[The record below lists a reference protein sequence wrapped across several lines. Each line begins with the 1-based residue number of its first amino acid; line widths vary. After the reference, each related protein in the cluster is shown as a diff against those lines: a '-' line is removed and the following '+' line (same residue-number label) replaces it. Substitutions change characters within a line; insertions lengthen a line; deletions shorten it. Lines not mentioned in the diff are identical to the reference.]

1 MAPAGLGARLVQE
14 PRDGSTAGRGG
25 VGSVRI
31 HRTLQRG
38 SEMRGNATVTIVS
51 SDAESHEQ
59 AARAHVERARWW
71 RAKGDGDRARR
82 ELSRVTIQRRA
93 AEIKRDLFATDERDT
108 E

>member
-1 MAPAGLGARLVQE
+1 
-14 PRDGSTAGRGG
+14 
-25 VGSVRI
+25 
-31 HRTLQRG
+31 
-38 SEMRGNATVTIVS
+38 MRGNATVTIVS

-82 ELSRVTIQRRA
+82 ELSRVTIQRRP

>member
-1 MAPAGLGARLVQE
+1 
-14 PRDGSTAGRGG
+14 
-25 VGSVRI
+25 
-31 HRTLQRG
+31 
-38 SEMRGNATVTIVS
+38 MRGNATVTSVS

-93 AEIKRDLFATDERDT
+93 AESSAILFAADEC
-108 E
+108 EPE